1 MAMQNIS
8 YANYDVAKMT
18 PFQIVTLAK
27 DELLR
32 RDHTDYSILVFV
44 LKGKVRVST
53 SVYLKDNVENGN
65 MFVVHEHDYIC
76 VRGVESVLLFAT
88 STHLWRSATACLSG
102 RQLKKFV
109 CHNLGNSDRKPYPS
123 IACSKCFDDGTGCYP
138 ERNGRQFVWKPFF

>member
-44 LKGKVRVST
+44 LKGTVRVST
-53 SVYLKDNVENGN
+53 SVYVKDNVENGN

-76 VRGVESVLLFAT
+76 VRGGGGIRITFLLLLLIYGALQRPVT
-88 STHLWRSATACLSG
+88 QA
-102 RQLKKFV
+102 
-109 CHNLGNSDRKPYPS
+109 GN
-123 IACSKCFDDGTGCYP
+123 
-138 ERNGRQFVWKPFF
+138 

>member
-44 LKGKVRVST
+44 LKGTVRVST
-53 SVYLKDNVENGN
+53 SVYVKDNVENGN

-76 VRGVESVLLFAT
+76 VRGGGIRITFLLLRLIYGALQRPVT
-88 STHLWRSATACLSG
+88 QA
-102 RQLKKFV
+102 
-109 CHNLGNSDRKPYPS
+109 GN
-123 IACSKCFDDGTGCYP
+123 
-138 ERNGRQFVWKPFF
+138 

>member
-8 YANYDVAKMT
+8 YANYDADKMT

-44 LKGKVRVST
+44 LKGTVRVST
-53 SVYLKDNVENGN
+53 SVYVKDNVENGN

-76 VRGVESVLLFAT
+76 VLGGGIRITFLLLRLIYGALQRPVT
-88 STHLWRSATACLSG
+88 QA
-102 RQLKKFV
+102 
-109 CHNLGNSDRKPYPS
+109 GN
-123 IACSKCFDDGTGCYP
+123 
-138 ERNGRQFVWKPFF
+138 

>member
-1 MAMQNIS
+1 
-8 YANYDVAKMT
+8 MT

-53 SVYLKDNVENGN
+53 SVYVKDNVENGN

-76 VRGVESVLLFAT
+76 VRGGGIHITFLLLRLIYGALQRPVT
-88 STHLWRSATACLSG
+88 QAS
-102 RQLKKFV
+102 
-109 CHNLGNSDRKPYPS
+109 N
-123 IACSKCFDDGTGCYP
+123 
-138 ERNGRQFVWKPFF
+138 

>member
-1 MAMQNIS
+1 MQTSS

-53 SVYLKDNVENGN
+53 SVYVKDNVENGN

-76 VRGVESVLLFAT
+76 VRGGGEKIHITFLLLRLIYGALQRPVT
-88 STHLWRSATACLSG
+88 QA
-102 RQLKKFV
+102 
-109 CHNLGNSDRKPYPS
+109 GN
-123 IACSKCFDDGTGCYP
+123 
-138 ERNGRQFVWKPFF
+138 

>member
-44 LKGKVRVST
+44 LKGTVRVST
-53 SVYLKDNVENGN
+53 SVYVKDNVENGN
-65 MFVVHEHDYIC
+65 MFVVHEHDYIR
-76 VRGVESVLLFAT
+76 VRGGGIRITFLLLRLIYGALQRPVT
-88 STHLWRSATACLSG
+88 QA
-102 RQLKKFV
+102 
-109 CHNLGNSDRKPYPS
+109 GN
-123 IACSKCFDDGTGCYP
+123 
-138 ERNGRQFVWKPFF
+138 

>member
-32 RDHTDYSILVFV
+32 RDHTDYSILVIV
-44 LKGKVRVST
+44 LKGTVRVST
-53 SVYLKDNVENGN
+53 SVYVKDNVENGN

-76 VRGVESVLLFAT
+76 VWGGWNPYYFFAT

-102 RQLKKFV
+102 RQLKK
-109 CHNLGNSDRKPYPS
+109 DRLP
-123 IACSKCFDDGTGCYP
+123 
-138 ERNGRQFVWKPFF
+138 

>member
-44 LKGKVRVST
+44 LKGTVRVST
-53 SVYLKDNVENGN
+53 SVYVKDNVENGN

-76 VRGVESVLLFAT
+76 VRGGGISITFLLLRLIYGALQRPVT
-88 STHLWRSATACLSG
+88 QA
-102 RQLKKFV
+102 
-109 CHNLGNSDRKPYPS
+109 GN
-123 IACSKCFDDGTGCYP
+123 
-138 ERNGRQFVWKPFF
+138 

>member
-1 MAMQNIS
+1 MALQNIS

-44 LKGKVRVST
+44 LKGTVRVST
-53 SVYLKDNVENGN
+53 SVYVKDNVENGN

-76 VRGVESVLLFAT
+76 VRGGEIRITFLLLRLIYGALQRPVT
-88 STHLWRSATACLSG
+88 QA
-102 RQLKKFV
+102 
-109 CHNLGNSDRKPYPS
+109 GN
-123 IACSKCFDDGTGCYP
+123 
-138 ERNGRQFVWKPFF
+138 

>member
-44 LKGKVRVST
+44 LKGTVRVST
-53 SVYLKDNVENGN
+53 SVYVKDNVENGN

-76 VRGVESVLLFAT
+76 VRGGWNPYYFFAT

-102 RQLKKFV
+102 RQLKK
-109 CHNLGNSDRKPYPS
+109 DRLP
-123 IACSKCFDDGTGCYP
+123 
-138 ERNGRQFVWKPFF
+138 

>member
-1 MAMQNIS
+1 MQTIS

-44 LKGKVRVST
+44 LKGTVRVST
-53 SVYLKDNVENGN
+53 SVYVKDNVENGN

-76 VRGVESVLLFAT
+76 VRGGGGGIRITFLLLRLIYGALQRPVT
-88 STHLWRSATACLSG
+88 QA
-102 RQLKKFV
+102 
-109 CHNLGNSDRKPYPS
+109 GN
-123 IACSKCFDDGTGCYP
+123 
-138 ERNGRQFVWKPFF
+138 